1 MEANS
6 TGAAVFIL
14 NQSGHQRLVSKTA
27 FRFHLTEPETLECV
41 QLYESRLADVDS
53 LLVFNSFRLTGQ
65 KSSGKQQLL
74 LRVIQCRK
82 QACVSDSFVDFF
94 FLEQLV
100 KTSSYS
106 EMSVWLLTC
115 ETDAWCD
122 LFV

>member
-1 MEANS
+1 M
-6 TGAAVFIL
+6 
-14 NQSGHQRLVSKTA
+14 
-27 FRFHLTEPETLECV
+27 TEPETLECV

-122 LFV
+122 LFVRETSQKNEIAAPQEVKKRVKEERK